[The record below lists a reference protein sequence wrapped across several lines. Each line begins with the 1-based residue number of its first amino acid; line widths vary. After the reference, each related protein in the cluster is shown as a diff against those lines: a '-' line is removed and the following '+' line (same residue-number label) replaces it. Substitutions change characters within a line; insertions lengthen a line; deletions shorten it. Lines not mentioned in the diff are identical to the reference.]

1 MVDSDF
7 ALSYKKDV
15 ACCKLIVEIFFFFNF
30 NLFFVWVEF
39 NGFSMVVWI
48 VVVVID
54 AVTVVPL
61 LGYMLLFW
69 CCVELS
75 AFVAIF
81 LFLSCRILLWLMLLL
96 WNPLRIYIFP
106 QTLRFERG
114 IFRYIL
120 FSFGLLCEK
129 LQWVVKSSGFLCIY
143 MNQKRVGNILTL
155 YSSCLFGLLAQ
166 YNAIMFIIFSV
177 CITQLHIDNQ
187 MMNMDCHFLTTVVWV
202 NYDVVILCFWWLYH
216 STHCH

>member
-15 ACCKLIVEIFFFFNF
+15 SLLQIDRWIFFFNF

-69 CCVELS
+69 WCVELS

-96 WNPLRIYIFP
+96 WNPLRIYNLP

-114 IFRYIL
+114 IFRDIL
-120 FSFGLLCEK
+120 FSFGLLCETTMGSQI
-129 LQWVVKSSGFLCIY
+129 LWLFMHIY
-143 MNQKRVGNILTL
+143 ESKTG
-155 YSSCLFGLLAQ
+155 
-166 YNAIMFIIFSV
+166 
-177 CITQLHIDNQ
+177 
-187 MMNMDCHFLTTVVWV
+187 W
-202 NYDVVILCFWWLYH
+202 
-216 STHCH
+216 

>member
-1 MVDSDF
+1 MVFSIF
-7 ALSYKKDV
+7 FYIYVQLLTKKDSGFLFWQLIELWLILILLFHTRKML
-15 ACCKLIVEIFFFFNF
+15 ACCKLIVEFFFFNF

-39 NGFSMVVWI
+39 NGFSMDVWI

-96 WNPLRIYIFP
+96 WNPLRIYNLP

-114 IFRYIL
+114 IFRDIL

-143 MNQKRVGNILTL
+143 MNQK
-155 YSSCLFGLLAQ
+155 GLVT
-166 YNAIMFIIFSV
+166 Y
-177 CITQLHIDNQ
+177 
-187 MMNMDCHFLTTVVWV
+187 
-202 NYDVVILCFWWLYH
+202 
-216 STHCH
+216 

>member
-61 LGYMLLFW
+61 LGYMLLF
-69 CCVELS
+69 
-75 AFVAIF
+75 
-81 LFLSCRILLWLMLLL
+81 
-96 WNPLRIYIFP
+96 
-106 QTLRFERG
+106 
-114 IFRYIL
+114 
-120 FSFGLLCEK
+120 
-129 LQWVVKSSGFLCIY
+129 
-143 MNQKRVGNILTL
+143 
-155 YSSCLFGLLAQ
+155 
-166 YNAIMFIIFSV
+166 
-177 CITQLHIDNQ
+177 
-187 MMNMDCHFLTTVVWV
+187 
-202 NYDVVILCFWWLYH
+202 
-216 STHCH
+216 

>member
-15 ACCKLIVEIFFFFNF
+15 SLLQIDRWIFFFNF

-96 WNPLRIYIFP
+96 WNPLRIYNLP
-106 QTLRFERG
+106 QTLSLKGEYSE
-114 IFRYIL
+114 IFCSHLACYVR
-120 FSFGLLCEK
+120 

-155 YSSCLFGLLAQ
+155 YSLCLFGLLAQ
-166 YNAIMFIIFSV
+166 YNAIVSV

-202 NYDVVILCFWWLYH
+202 NYDVVILCFWWLH
-216 STHCH
+216 PSTHCH